1 LAYILLLLGLRRK
14 KMKKTIGLVAILIL
28 LLPTLGTSGAL
39 SFRLGYFI
47 PRAQSELWTIEF
59 ENMSFQKSDF
69 QTTTLGIHYEHFL
82 TKELSLLI
90 GVDSYS
96 QTRLGSYRDYVGYAF
111 DEGDFAFPADTY
123 EGEFEIAHNFSV
135 SITPVQMALKLTPFG
150 RRSGFIPYIGGG
162 ATLYIWNV
170 KLLGDMVDFTD
181 EWVYEDPELGDV
193 PIYGVYQTQARA
205 ESRFSVG
212 FQGFVGFMIP
222 IASRLAFEAEFK
234 YNVGKGSLGETFEGF
249 DEFDLGGY
257 QISLGVN
264 YWF

>member
-1 LAYILLLLGLRRK
+1 
-14 KMKKTIGLVAILIL
+14 MKKTIGLVAILVL
-28 LLPTLGTSGAL
+28 LLPTLGISGAL
-39 SFRLGYFI
+39 SFRLAYFI
-47 PRAQSELWTIEF
+47 PRAQSDLWTIEF

-69 QTTTLGIHYEHFL
+69 QTTTLGICYEHFL
-82 TKELSLLI
+82 TKELSLVI

-96 QTRLGSYRDYVGYAF
+96 QTRLGDYRDFVGYSF
-111 DEGDFAFPADTY
+111 DEGDFAFPADISDPDLRNPFT
-123 EGEFEIAHNFSV
+123 IAHNFSV
-135 SITPVQMALKLTPFG
+135 SITPVQMSLKLTPFG

-181 EWVYEDPELGDV
+181 EWIYNDYL
-193 PIYGVYQTQARA
+193 PIYGIYQTQARA

-212 FQGFVGFMIP
+212 FQAFAGFMIP
-222 IASRLAFEAEFK
+222 VASRLALEAEFK
-234 YNVGKGSLGETFEGF
+234 YNVGKGSLGEAFEGF
-249 DEFDLGGY
+249 EEFDLGGY

>member
-1 LAYILLLLGLRRK
+1 
-14 KMKKTIGLVAILIL
+14 MKKTIGLVAILVL
-28 LLPTLGTSGAL
+28 LLPTLGISGAL
-39 SFRLGYFI
+39 SFRLAYFI
-47 PRAQSELWTIEF
+47 PRAQSDLWTIEF

-69 QTTTLGIHYEHFL
+69 QTTTLGICYEHFL
-82 TKELSLLI
+82 TKELSLVI

-96 QTRLGSYRDYVGYAF
+96 QTRLGNYKDYVGYSL
-111 DEGDFAFPADTY
+111 DEGDFAFPANIY
-123 EGEFEIAHNFSV
+123 EGAFEITHNFSV
-135 SITPVQMALKLTPFG
+135 SITPVQMSLKLTPFG

-181 EWVYEDPELGDV
+181 EWFYEDPDLGDV

>member
-1 LAYILLLLGLRRK
+1 
-14 KMKKTIGLVAILIL
+14 MKKTIGLVAILVL
-28 LLPTLGTSGAL
+28 LLPALGISGAL

-82 TKELSLLI
+82 TKEISVVF
-90 GVDSYS
+90 GVDSYN
-96 QTRLGSYRDYVGYAF
+96 QIRLGNYRDYVGYSF
-111 DEGDFAFPADTY
+111 DEGDFAFPADIY
-123 EGEFEIAHNFSV
+123 EGDFTIAHNFGV
-135 SITPVQMALKLTPFG
+135 SITPVQLSLKLTPFG

-162 ATLYIWNV
+162 VSLYIWSV

-181 EWVYEDPELGDV
+181 EWVYEDPDLGDI
-193 PIYGVYQTQARA
+193 PIYGIFPAQARA

-212 FQGFVGFMIP
+212 YQGFAGFMIP
-222 IASRLAFEAEFK
+222 VASRLAIEAEFK
-234 YNVGKGSLGETFEGF
+234 YSVGKGNPGEAFKGF
-249 DEFDLGGY
+249 NEFDLDGY
-257 QISLGVN
+257 QLSLGVN

>member
-1 LAYILLLLGLRRK
+1 MIGMRRK
-14 KMKKTIGLVAILIL
+14 KMKKTIGLVAILVL
-28 LLPTLGTSGAL
+28 LLPTLGISGAL

-69 QTTTLGIHYEHFL
+69 QTTTLGIYYEHFL

-96 QTRLGSYRDYVGYAF
+96 QTRLGNYRDYVGYSF
-111 DEGDFAFPADTY
+111 DEGDFAFPANIYDGDY
-123 EGEFEIAHNFSV
+123 AIAHNFSV
-135 SITPVQMALKLTPFG
+135 SITPVQMSLKLTPFG
-150 RRSGFIPYIGGG
+150 RRSGFIPFIGGG

-170 KLLGDMVDFTD
+170 KLLGDMIDFTD
-181 EWVYEDPELGDV
+181 EWEYEDPDLGDV
-193 PIYGVYQTQARA
+193 PIYGIYQAQARA

-212 FQGFVGFMIP
+212 FQAFAGFMIP
-222 IASRLAFEAEFK
+222 IASRLALEAEFK
-234 YNVGKGSLGETFEGF
+234 YNVGKGKLTDAFEGF

>member
-1 LAYILLLLGLRRK
+1 
-14 KMKKTIGLVAILIL
+14 MKKTIGLVAILVL
-28 LLPTLGTSGAL
+28 LLPTLGISGAL
-39 SFRLGYFI
+39 SFRLAYFI
-47 PRAQSELWTIEF
+47 PRAQSDLWTIEF

-69 QTTTLGIHYEHFL
+69 QTTTLGICYEHFL
-82 TKELSLLI
+82 TKELSLVI

-96 QTRLGSYRDYVGYAF
+96 QTRLGNYKDYVGYSL
-111 DEGDFAFPADTY
+111 DEGDFAFPANIY
-123 EGEFEIAHNFSV
+123 EGAFEITHNFSV
-135 SITPVQMALKLTPFG
+135 
-150 RRSGFIPYIGGG
+150 YIGGG

-181 EWVYEDPELGDV
+181 EWFYEDPDLGDV